1 MKTMVLAK
9 TFGVVLALAAA
20 SLPTLVATS
29 GSALARGDSGGGGN
43 GGGGGGAD
51 GGGGGGGEGGNGGGS
66 LLVPPARGD
75 NPPPRT
81 QGGQVIY
88 LNDRDPKDCQTYRRG
103 MYSYYG
109 YPLPYRCQPY
119 RQRYMGF

>member
-29 GSALARGDSGGGGN
+29 GSALARGDGGGGGN

>member
-1 MKTMVLAK
+1 MKTMMLAK

-29 GSALARGDSGGGGN
+29 GSALARGDGGGGGN

>member
-1 MKTMVLAK
+1 MKTMMLAK

-29 GSALARGDSGGGGN
+29 GSALARGDGGGGGN

-51 GGGGGGGEGGNGGGS
+51 GGGGGEGGNGGGS
-66 LLVPPARGD
+66 LLVPPARSD

-81 QGGQVIY
+81 QGRQVIY